1 MLERNS
7 SHENEAHRQKAR
19 SGKREI
25 IVVQKKG
32 EENTKLKN
40 VKRKWEKCIEES
52 LYHCFHLVRW
62 FIKFC
67 ILEPTGPCACG
78 C

>member
-25 IVVQKKG
+25 IVVAAFRFSKKG
-32 EENTKLKN
+32 EENTKLK
-40 VKRKWEKCIEES
+40 KCE
-52 LYHCFHLVRW
+52 
-62 FIKFC
+62 
-67 ILEPTGPCACG
+67 T
-78 C
+78 